1 MSDRIT
7 LTGLRVFAHHG
18 VFDHERRDGQ
28 EFVIDLTV
36 NLDLLAAA
44 RSDDVADTVHYGE
57 LAEAVHRAVATD
69 PVDLIETV
77 AERVA
82 IVALGY
88 PAVTRAEVTVHKPHA
103 PLPVPIDDVAVTIV
117 REPARQRAVVALGS
131 NLGDRSGTLD
141 AAVADLRALPRTRV
155 VAVSPWHD
163 SVALTPSGPDPDAPG
178 YLNGVALLD
187 TALTPHE
194 LLAHLL
200 RIELAHGRDRRL
212 GAPRWSDRT
221 LDLDVI
227 SMGSLVLDDDALTLP
242 HPRAHERD
250 FVLRPWLEVDPAARI
265 PGRGLVVDLVRALD
279 AEGSR

>member
-28 EFVIDLTV
+28 EFIIDLTV
-36 NLDLLAAA
+36 DLDLLAAA

-57 LAEAVHRAVATD
+57 LAEAVHRAVAAD

-82 IVALGY
+82 VVALGF
-88 PAVTRAEVTVHKPHA
+88 PAVARAEVTVHKPQA
-103 PLPVPIDDVAVTIV
+103 PMLVPVDDVAVTIV
-117 REPARQRAVVALGS
+117 REPVRHRAVVALGA
-131 NLGDRSGTLD
+131 NLGDRVGTLD
-141 AAVADLRALPRTRV
+141 AAVADLRLLPRTRV

-163 SVALTPSGPDPDAPG
+163 SVALTPEGPDPDAPG
-178 YLNGVALLD
+178 YLNGVALVD

-200 RIELAHGRDRRL
+200 RIELAHGRDRT
-212 GAPRWSDRT
+212 GAAPRWSDRT

-227 SMGSLVLDDDALTLP
+227 SVDALEWADDGLTLP

-250 FVLRPWLEVDPAARI
+250 FVLRPWLEVDPAARV
-265 PGRGLVVDLVRALD
+265 PGRGLVIDLLRALD
-279 AEGSR
+279 ARGES